1 MDGIAEK
8 FIIDQL
14 RNLAKTNTV
23 VMVTHNVKLCKNA
36 DKIYLL
42 ENGFVKASGT
52 YEHIKNDSLF
62 VGLLNDS

>member
-1 MDGIAEK
+1 
-8 FIIDQL
+8 
-14 RNLAKTNTV
+14 
-23 VMVTHNVKLCKNA
+23 MVRLVNVKLCKNA